1 MRVNLEGYVKFFVE
15 NSLLLIL
22 GTTAGLLWANID
34 FDNYVFFSHH
44 LHFLI
49 NDIGMAFFFGIA
61 AKEVFEAL
69 LPGGP
74 LDSVKKAAMPVMA
87 TMGGMI
93 LPALL
98 YISGAILISRYD
110 LLKGWAIPCATD
122 IAFSYMVAR
131 FAFGAKHPAIPFLLI
146 LAIAD
151 DALGL
156 IILALFYPSG
166 PINLLVFALLLGAA
180 IASALILRRLRV
192 LSFWPYIL
200 ISGPLSWFGF
210 YLGGFHPAL
219 SLVPVI
225 FTLPHAE
232 QDIGMFEDAKGV
244 LTDALNRFG
253 HWWEK
258 PVEVILGLFGLV
270 NAGVA
275 FTSIG
280 AGAWLVLIGLLA
292 GKPLGICLSCAIGRW
307 CGLSFPADMRWKDIV
322 VVGFAASIGF
332 TVSLFVSTVAFRSGE
347 NLDAVKMGSLLSFSG
362 ILVTLAAAKVL
373 RVRPVIPLTQTR
385 EPITLPDQSDSQS
398 TAQ

>member
-1 MRVNLEGYVKFFVE
+1 MRTKLRGYVKFFVE
-15 NSLLLIL
+15 NSLSLIL
-22 GTTAGLLWANID
+22 GTTTGLLWANID
-34 FDNYVFFSHH
+34 FQSYRFISHG

-61 AKEVFEAL
+61 AKEVFEAV

-74 LDSVKKAAMPVMA
+74 LDSLKKAAMPLMA
-87 TMGGMI
+87 TMGGMV

-98 YISGAILISRYD
+98 YVSGSILLPRYD

-131 FAFGAKHPAIPFLLI
+131 FVFGAKHPAIPFLLI

-156 IILALFYPSG
+156 IILALFYPAGS
-166 PINLLVFALLLGAA
+166 INLLIFFLLSGAA
-180 IASALILRRLRV
+180 LASAVILRRQRV
-192 LSFWPYIL
+192 VSFWPYML

-225 FTLPHAE
+225 FTMPHA
-232 QDIGMFEDAKGV
+232 QSDMGMFEEAKAG
-244 LTDALNRFG
+244 LTDALNRFE
-253 HWWEK
+253 HFWEI

-275 FTSIG
+275 LTSIG
-280 AGAWLVLIGLLA
+280 AGTWLVLIGLLA
-292 GKPLGICLSCAIGRW
+292 GKPLGIGLFCLLGRAF
-307 CGLSFPADMRWKDIV
+307 GLRFPQHIRWKDILV
-322 VVGFAASIGF
+322 IGFAASIGF
-332 TVSLFVSTVAFRSGE
+332 TVALFVSTVAFGPGE

-362 ILVTLAAAKVL
+362 VLLTIVVAKVIG
-373 RVRPVIPLTQTR
+373 VRPIR
-385 EPITLPDQSDSQS
+385 FRR
-398 TAQ
+398 

>member
-1 MRVNLEGYVKFFVE
+1 MRTKLRGYIKFFVE
-15 NSLLLIL
+15 NSLFLIV
-22 GTTAGLLWANID
+22 GTATGLLWANID
-34 FDNYVFFSHH
+34 FQSYGFISHN

-61 AKEVFEAL
+61 AKEVFEAV

-74 LDSVKKAAMPVMA
+74 LDSLKKAAMPLMA
-87 TMGGMI
+87 TIGGMV
-93 LPALL
+93 LPALI
-98 YISGAILISRYD
+98 YVSGSLLLPRYD

-131 FAFGAKHPAIPFLLI
+131 FVFGAKHPAIPFLLI

-156 IILALFYPSG
+156 IILALFYPAGSV
-166 PINLLVFALLLGAA
+166 NLLIFFLLSGAA
-180 IASALILRRLRV
+180 LASAAILRRQRV
-192 LSFWPYIL
+192 VSFWPYML

-225 FTLPHAE
+225 FTMPHA
-232 QDIGMFEDAKGV
+232 QSDMGMFEEAKAG
-244 LTDALNRFG
+244 LTDALNRFE
-253 HWWEK
+253 HFWET

-275 FTSIG
+275 LTSIG
-280 AGAWLVLIGLLA
+280 AGTWLVLIGLLA
-292 GKPLGICLSCAIGRW
+292 GKPLGIGLFCILGRSF
-307 CGLSFPADMRWKDIV
+307 GLRFPEHIRWKDIV
-322 VVGFAASIGF
+322 VIGFAASIGF
-332 TVSLFVSTVAFRSGE
+332 TVALFVSTVAFGSGE

-362 ILVTLAAAKVL
+362 ILLTIVVARVIG
-373 RVRPVIPLTQTR
+373 VRPIVYDAEKAPTDI
-385 EPITLPDQSDSQS
+385 
-398 TAQ
+398 

>member
-1 MRVNLEGYVKFFVE
+1 MRVRLKGYVKFLVE
-15 NSLLLIL
+15 NSVLLIL
-22 GTTAGLLWANID
+22 GTTSGLLWANID
-34 FDNYVFFSHH
+34 SHHYSFISHH
-44 LHFLI
+44 LDFLI

-74 LDSVKKAAMPVMA
+74 LDSVKKASLPLLA

-98 YISGAILISRYD
+98 YVSGALLLSRHD

-131 FAFGAKHPAIPFLLI
+131 FVFGAKHPAIPFLLI

-156 IILALFYPSG
+156 LILALFYPVG
-166 PINLLVFALLLGAA
+166 QINLVVFLLLLGAA
-180 IASALILRRLRV
+180 VASAFVLRRLRV
-192 LSFWPYIL
+192 SNFWPYVL

-219 SLVPVI
+219 ALVPVI
-225 FTLPHAE
+225 FTMPHAK
-232 QDIGMFEDAKGV
+232 QDIGMFEDAEGG
-244 LTDALNRFG
+244 LTDTLNRFE

-275 FTSIG
+275 LTSISVG
-280 AGAWLVLIGLLA
+280 TWLVLIGLLA
-292 GKPLGICLSCAIGRW
+292 GKPLGICLFCLIGRLS
-307 CGLSFPADMRWKDIV
+307 GLRLPTQMKWKDIV
-322 VVGFAASIGF
+322 VIGFAASIGF
-332 TVSLFVSTVAFRSGE
+332 TVALFVSTVAFGSGG
-347 NLDAVKMGSLLSFSG
+347 NLDTVKMGSLFSFSG
-362 ILVTLAAAKVL
+362 ILLTIAVARLV
-373 RVRPVIPLTQTR
+373 RVRPMIPAV
-385 EPITLPDQSDSQS
+385 TLPDQSDNQS